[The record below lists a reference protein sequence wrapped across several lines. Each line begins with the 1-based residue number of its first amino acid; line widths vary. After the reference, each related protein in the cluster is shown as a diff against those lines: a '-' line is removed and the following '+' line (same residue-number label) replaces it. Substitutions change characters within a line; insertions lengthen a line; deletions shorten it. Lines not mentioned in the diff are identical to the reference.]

1 MAIIEASRAYLLPDG
16 LDKDAF
22 ITRVLD
28 PHPPATSVGG
38 CGGDSSVVSLKS
50 APIMETRSEGS
61 LWKARSQAL
70 SIL

>member
-1 MAIIEASRAYLLPDG
+1 MMAEDATPLVEALLA
-16 LDKDAF
+16 AF

-50 APIMETRSEGS
+50 APIIETRSEGA